1 MRVFGRKVSIELST
15 DGLTWRG
22 VIRGL
27 TPAELVLS
35 EKASDNYEQ
44 FGSEFEKRVG
54 RLIPEVLKEASFWVE
69 GNVLV
74 LDEGR

>member
-1 MRVFGRKVSIELST
+1 MRVYGRKVSIELST

>member
-35 EKASDNYEQ
+35 EKASDNYEPV
-44 FGSEFEKRVG
+44 SYT
-54 RLIPEVLKEASFWVE
+54 L
-69 GNVLV
+69 
-74 LDEGR
+74 

>member
-1 MRVFGRKVSIELST
+1 MRVYGRKVSIELST

-44 FGSEFEKRVG
+44 FGDEFEKRVG